1 MDRFPGKDM
10 PRWNFTD
17 FMHSFMMIFRVL
29 CGEWIEVM
37 WDCLLVGD
45 ATCIPFFMATV
56 IIGNLVVTISIY
68 LSGLSASVSVSIN
81 QFHRY
86 LFALDLQS
94 FSRHFPVIFLSFSRH
109 FPVIFPSFS
118 RHFPVIVPS

>member
-1 MDRFPGKDM
+1 M

-94 FSRHFPVIFLSFSRH
+94 FSRHFPVIF
-109 FPVIFPSFS
+109 PS
-118 RHFPVIVPS
+118 